1 MIERL
6 TSDMDGMPKCWKNAE
21 KTEQMR
27 FHLSGS
33 PWMSALYMAL
43 SNYVESTIISGTI
56 IGSWL
61 KNFIFPSSFLYLIPY
76 VSSGFSFVFIGI
88 ASVDARYILS
98 PSSNHLR
105 IAFWFTQIPS
115 ISGWDFNFGRNLYLS
130 LFSNRII
137 LDIRDCSAVE
147 RIIFAASFSLFTSN
161 DKYFGSLFFFA
172 RRAYIHSTIM
182 ILLCMFAFGGRGAF
196 KIKIQRISSA
206 IHYRFHFLSFYFH
219 FCLLHAL
226 SSIQP
231 QCCLFVRLQWHTESL
246 LIKNNSDCDCDF
258 DCDSEASLSH
268 FRCLWIKWTKI
279 A

>member
-1 MIERL
+1 MCL
-6 TSDMDGMPKCWKNAE
+6 LVFPSFLLALLQLMLGTF
-21 KTEQMR
+21 
-27 FHLSGS
+27 FHLHQIIC
-33 PWMSALYMAL
+33 ALLFDLHRYHPYL
-43 SNYVESTIISGTI
+43 GETSISDGISTYLYFRIELFSIYVTVRQLNESYLPHHFPFSLRTI
-56 IGSWL
+56 
-61 KNFIFPSSFLYLIPY
+61 
-76 VSSGFSFVFIGI
+76 
-88 ASVDARYILS
+88 
-98 PSSNHLR
+98 
-105 IAFWFTQIPS
+105 S
-115 ISGWDFNFGRNLYLS
+115 ISGR
-130 LFSNRII
+130 
-137 LDIRDCSAVE
+137 C
-147 RIIFAASFSLFTSN
+147 
-161 DKYFGSLFFFA
+161 FFFA
-172 RRAYIHSTIM
+172 RRAYIHCTIM